1 MERASFKEAAEKVNI
16 KENVVTL
23 LDESVAW
30 SILTNTCKL
39 DNMDALKLKQNY
51 EQYFVIYLCNKLIM
65 LIVISIVSIYLDI
78 IY

>member
-39 DNMDALKLKQNY
+39 DNMDALKSK
-51 EQYFVIYLCNKLIM
+51 
-65 LIVISIVSIYLDI
+65 
-78 IY
+78 